1 MAPVAEEI
9 RPKYDIWEGS
19 YDTAGIVDDPA
30 VAEAFTSGR
39 LLGHGGQVTE
49 VLGDG
54 HVQLD
59 NGTRLKVRCAAAML
73 MAMGWRQGLVCCA
86 GALQGWQFP
95 KSGVGCMRLQHEA
108 SSCSNACRGSVC
120 MPVCTALARVSALP
134 PPLASRYSERPR
146 PALSPNPSRP
156 TSLCWAPATM
166 GAGRSKTFCRRSCR
180 PRQGERAQGSRRRQG
195 RTTARLHPTR

>member
-1 MAPVAEEI
+1 MHGMAPVAEEI

-59 NGTRLKVRCAAAML
+59 NGTRLKVSCADGGIAWCTVL
-73 MAMGWRQGLVCCA
+73 EPSRA
-86 GALQGWQFP
+86 GSFPDQGW
-95 KSGVGCMRLQHEA
+95 
-108 SSCSNACRGSVC
+108 
-120 MPVCTALARVSALP
+120 TA
-134 PPLASRYSERPR
+134 
-146 PALSPNPSRP
+146 
-156 TSLCWAPATM
+156 
-166 GAGRSKTFCRRSCR
+166 
-180 PRQGERAQGSRRRQG
+180 
-195 RTTARLHPTR
+195 